1 MKIGFEN
8 QYAGYEKSLV
18 MSVLRQIAGDRLE
31 ITVANKADLVII
43 GPFTPRKHSRIK
55 RILRTLR
62 GQPPAPS
69 PVPSSSA
76 LRLFHTSE
84 NVRHNA
90 VDADYALS
98 FDLDVASERHFRLP
112 LWMESIDWSHEG
124 ISNTPNPRV
133 ARLLSI
139 AQLMQPLGRSILERP
154 RSAALVTSH
163 LNHPRRALFDA
174 LSKIMPTK
182 GYGRGFD
189 RSIAGHNES
198 GFAKDVLLRDFAVNL
213 CPENALHPGYYTE
226 KIAEAYGAG
235 CLPVSWADPDVRV
248 DFNPAAFVN
257 ALDFAETGYE
267 AGLRQS
273 LTPES
278 MAAYAEQP
286 LLLEKSHIEP
296 LVEFLKTVLADA
308 R

>member
-18 MSVLRQIAGDRLE
+18 MSVLRQIDGDRLE
-31 ITVANKADLVII
+31 VTDPNKADLVIV
-43 GPFTPRKHSRIK
+43 GPFAPRKHGRAK
-55 RILRTLR
+55 RLLAALR
-62 GQPPAPS
+62 GQKPA
-69 PVPSSSA
+69 PSSSA

-84 NVRHNA
+84 NVRHDA
-90 VDADYALS
+90 VKADYAIS
-98 FDLDVASERHFRLP
+98 FDLGVASERHFRLP

-124 ISNTPNPRV
+124 TANTPNPRV

-139 AQLMQPLGRSILERP
+139 AQLMQPLGRSVLERP
-154 RSAALVTSH
+154 RRAALFTSH
-163 LNHPRRALFDA
+163 LNQPRRALFDA

-182 GYGRGFD
+182 GFGRGFD

-198 GFAKDVLLRDFAVNL
+198 GFAKDVVLRDFAVNL

-226 KIAEAYGAG
+226 KIVEAYGAG
-235 CLPVSWADPDVRV
+235 CLPVSWADPYVRV

-257 ALDFAETGYE
+257 ALDFTETGYE
-267 AGLRQS
+267 SGLRQS
-273 LTPES
+273 LTPEV

-286 LLLEKSHIEP
+286 LLLEKPRIEP